1 MITLEHL
8 IRAVA
13 AGPFSGSSDYDLN
26 PAFKAGLPE
35 RDLRPASVLIPL
47 IKRADSWHVILTKR
61 ASHLK
66 HHGGQVSF
74 PGGKVEAGETGLIA
88 ALREAEEEIGLPR
101 TAVSMIGAIDVH
113 ETVTNFAVTPF
124 IGVVNEFEA
133 VIDAGEVEEVF
144 EVPLDFL
151 MNAENMTVQ
160 GRNWYGHR
168 RRYYT
173 IPYGPYYIWGA
184 TARMIK
190 VLADRVARCG

>member
-61 ASHLK
+61 ASHMK

-144 EVPLDFL
+144 E
-151 MNAENMTVQ
+151 EI
-160 GRNWYGHR
+160 GRAH
-168 RRYYT
+168 
-173 IPYGPYYIWGA
+173 
-184 TARMIK
+184 
-190 VLADRVARCG
+190 V